1 MTNQQPDSKTTVYC
15 VKYALSRGIFR
26 VKTEGCGYFYEE
38 QGYKII
44 THYLSL
50 RQWQP
55 NWTEA
60 LKAAKKMRER
70 KIASLQK
77 QITKLQ
83 SIQFTEPTE

>member
-1 MTNQQPDSKTTVYC
+1 MTNQQPDSNSTGYC

-26 VKTEGCGYFYEE
+26 VKNKAGGYFCEK
-38 QGYKII
+38 QGDKII
-44 THYLSL
+44 THYLSP

-60 LKAAKKMRER
+60 LKAAGKMRER

-77 QITKLQ
+77 QIAKLR